1 MNICFQIIGMASPS
15 GAGGGQGNMMQMMM
29 PMLIIF
35 VIFYFMLIRPQ
46 QRKEKER
53 RKIIDNAKSG
63 DRIMFGGGI
72 LGIVTNVKDN
82 TFIVKIADN
91 VKIEITK
98 ASVTNVLEKGEKVS
112 DEGQG
117 NK

>member
-1 MNICFQIIGMASPS
+1 MNICLQAVGMASPA
-15 GAGGGQGNMMQMMM
+15 GAGGQGNMVQMMM

-35 VIFYFMLIRPQ
+35 VIFYFMMIRPQ

-53 RKIIDNAKSG
+53 KQMIDNSKSG
-63 DRIMFGGGI
+63 DRIMFGGGL

-98 ASVTNVLEKGEKVS
+98 ASVTNVIEKGAKIG
-112 DEGQG
+112 DEGQMS
-117 NK
+117 K